1 MKRII
6 PLYVAPTPGALT
18 PMGLMGA
25 APPALFGQ
33 EAIDRAIARAGAK
46 LADGHGAVVV
56 HLDNQGEFSASVVTR
71 IGDHVTVEGAAV
83 LDTSDGWKFDKEHLR
98 VQGEIVISW

>member
-1 MKRII
+1 MKRVI
-6 PLYVAPTPGALT
+6 PLYVVPAPGPMT
-18 PMGLMGA
+18 PMGLLGV

-46 LADGHGAVVV
+46 LADGHGAVVF
-56 HLDNQGEFSASVVTR
+56 HLDNQNEVSASVVTR

-83 LDTSDGWKFDKEHLR
+83 LDTRDGWKFDKEHLR
-98 VQGEIVISW
+98 VQGEIAIQW